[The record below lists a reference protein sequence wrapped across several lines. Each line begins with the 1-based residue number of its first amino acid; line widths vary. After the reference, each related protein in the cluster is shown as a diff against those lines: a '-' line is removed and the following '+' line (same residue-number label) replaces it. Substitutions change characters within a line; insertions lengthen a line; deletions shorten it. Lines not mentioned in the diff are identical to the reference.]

1 MPLQHVSAPVLRGML
16 RPSNGARYLEI
27 VEDFR
32 RRVPGMTMR
41 STFIVGFPGETEE
54 HVAELEA
61 WIERAE
67 LDRVGFFVYSREDG
81 TPGADL
87 PDQVSEREKRRRL
100 LRLRDAQR
108 RASERAR
115 AKRVG
120 QVVRVLVEERRI
132 LRKTDPLAVG
142 LRSCDVLVG
151 RSMGEAPGVDG
162 AIAFRGDA
170 RIGEFVDVRLGGNT
184 AFDFYGELVR

>member
-1 MPLQHVSAPVLRGML
+1 M
-16 RPSNGARYLEI
+16 
-27 VEDFR
+27 
-32 RRVPGMTMR
+32 
-41 STFIVGFPGETEE
+41 
-54 HVAELEA
+54 
-61 WIERAE
+61 
-67 LDRVGFFVYSREDG
+67 YSREEG

-87 PDQVSEREKRRRL
+87 PDQVPEREKRRRL

-120 QVVRVLVEERRI
+120 QVVRVLVEERRT

-142 LRSCDVLVG
+142 LRSRDVLAG

-162 AIAFRGDA
+162 VIAFRGDA
-170 RIGEFVDVRLGGNT
+170 QPGEFVDVRLGGNT
-184 AFDFYGELVR
+184 AFDFYGELVRTEVAV